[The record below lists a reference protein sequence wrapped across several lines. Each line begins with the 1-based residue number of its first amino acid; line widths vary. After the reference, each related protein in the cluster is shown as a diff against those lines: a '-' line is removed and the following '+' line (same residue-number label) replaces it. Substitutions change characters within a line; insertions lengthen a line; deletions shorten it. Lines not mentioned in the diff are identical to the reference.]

1 MYQMIV
7 VDDEAE
13 LREGISNYFPWES
26 LNIRVTGI
34 FENGRT
40 AFAYLKAHPVDI
52 VLTDIRMPFIDGL
65 ELIEKAKSVSPSTC
79 YVILSGYREFEY
91 AKKGL
96 LLGVK
101 DYILKPT
108 KYSQIYEV
116 FSRITAELDHS
127 AAAERQMC
135 IRDRDMYPHK
145 SDNQNQPDSLQRL
158 PEMHFPLQAPFQLL
172 L

>member
-52 VLTDIRMPFIDGL
+52 VLTDIRMPFMDGL
-65 ELIEKAKSVSPSTC
+65 ELIEKAKAVSPSTC

-101 DYILKPT
+101 DYILK
-108 KYSQIYEV
+108 
-116 FSRITAELDHS
+116 L
-127 AAAERQMC
+127 
-135 IRDRDMYPHK
+135 
-145 SDNQNQPDSLQRL
+145 SLI
-158 PEMHFPLQAPFQLL
+158 HI
-172 L
+172 